1 MIAVWKKYRK
11 WLVLAFMVIW
21 MTFIDRNNFLN
32 LYEYRSE
39 LKALRNKKTYYQE
52 EIERMKSDRDII
64 FNDSKSLERYAR
76 EKYLMKKDNEDIYII
91 Q

>member
-1 MIAVWKKYRK
+1 MLGVWKKYRK
-11 WLVLAFMVIW
+11 WLVIGFMIVW
-21 MTFIDRNNFLN
+21 MTFIDRNNFIN

-39 LKALRNKKTYYQE
+39 LSELRGKKAYYQE
-52 EIERMKSDRDII
+52 EIERMKTDRAII

-76 EKYLMKKDNEDIYII
+76 EKYLMKKDNEDIYFI

>member
-1 MIAVWKKYRK
+1 MLGVWKKYRK
-11 WLVLAFMVIW
+11 WLVIGFMLVW
-21 MTFIDRNNFLN
+21 MTFIDRNNFMN
-32 LYEYRSE
+32 LYEYRTE
-39 LKALRNKKTYYQE
+39 LSALRNKKAYYQE
-52 EIERMKSDRDII
+52 EIGRMKTDRAII